1 MAENEKKE
9 SLGATILQGV
19 VENVKSMGERVIKP
33 SPLRQPGR
41 VKLLVSIVNEK
52 DDRKLTELLNE
63 SSIGLSF
70 KFAGTGTAHSALLD
84 YLGIGETE
92 KAVVIAII
100 PENDEEAIIREI
112 GKELSLYL
120 VGKGISFTVPLSG
133 VSEIVANGIA
143 AEAKEKAAERKK
155 MMKDAERKYDLII
168 AAMEANHL
176 DEAMEAARAAGA
188 AGGTMIRARSV
199 ENEKAEQFIGISLAK
214 EQELLLILAKREQKL
229 AIMQALSDKV
239 GLKTEAGGVIFS
251 LPVDRTA
258 GIAVAEDDT
267 ERKESEKNA

>member
-1 MAENEKKE
+1 MAENERKE
-9 SLGATILQGV
+9 HLGNVIQGV
-19 VENVKSMGERVIKP
+19 VNNVKTRGEKLARPVARP
-33 SPLRQPGR
+33 AGR

-52 DDRKLTELLNE
+52 DDGKLIGLLNE
-63 SSIGLSF
+63 ISIALSL

-92 KAVVIAII
+92 KAVVFAII
-100 PENDEEAIIREI
+100 PEDDEELIIREI
-112 GKELSLYL
+112 RTQLSLYL
-120 VGKGISFTVPLSG
+120 VGRGISFTVPLSG
-133 VSEIVANGIA
+133 VSEIVANGISG
-143 AEAKEKAAERKK
+143 EAKEKTPDRRKI
-155 MMKDAERKYDLII
+155 MTDAERKYDLII

-188 AGGTMIRARSV
+188 AGGTMIRARSS

-214 EQELLLILAKREQKL
+214 EQELLMILAKREQKL
-229 AIMQALSDKV
+229 AIMQALSEKI

-258 GIAVAEDDT
+258 GIASDEAAEDGGT
-267 ERKESEKNA
+267 NA

>member
-1 MAENEKKE
+1 MAENERKE
-9 SLGATILQGV
+9 GRGTTILQGV

-92 KAVVIAII
+92 KAVVIAVI
-100 PENDEEAIIREI
+100 PENDEETIIREI

-120 VGKGISFTVPLSG
+120 VGKGISFTIPLSG

-143 AEAKEKAAERKK
+143 AEAKEKTAERKK
-155 MMKDAERKYDLII
+155 VMKDAERKYDLII

-229 AIMQALSDKV
+229 AIMQALSDKI

-267 ERKESEKNA
+267 ERKGSGKNA